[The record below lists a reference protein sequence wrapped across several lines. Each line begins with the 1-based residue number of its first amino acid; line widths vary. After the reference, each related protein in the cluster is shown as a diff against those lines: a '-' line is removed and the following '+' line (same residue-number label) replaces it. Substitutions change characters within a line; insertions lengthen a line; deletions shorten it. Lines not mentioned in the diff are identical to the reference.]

1 MSYIQIEIGG
11 ELRGWKVNQMTIE
24 LWSKM
29 INEDA
34 FNSSSNYGAVYAGLI
49 ANCEAKRIDPDFT
62 YEQVCDWVDELNLT
76 EKGLAVLDKIKE
88 QFEAS
93 QYYIK
98 LVEKIEAELAS
109 VKQELKQKPKK
120 KAVKR

>member
-1 MSYIQIEIGG
+1 
-11 ELRGWKVNQMTIE
+11 MTE
-24 LWSKM
+24 
-29 INEDA
+29 
-34 FNSSSNYGAVYAGLI
+34 
-49 ANCEAKRIDPDFT
+49 
-62 YEQVCDWVDELNLT
+62 
-76 EKGLAVLDKIKE
+76 E